1 MRLEIIRMSVYSI
14 LSLLLVSFLWQ
25 KVWLCK
31 TKDIYVYL
39 SVSLLNTYHFVVHIL
54 CYIVDYQ
61 QPPVELR
68 GPDMVKEEWES
79 NQRRLE
85 NQLRQKGEEL
95 RILEEER
102 AKLRS
107 TYI

>member
-1 MRLEIIRMSVYSI
+1 M
-14 LSLLLVSFLWQ
+14 
-25 KVWLCK
+25 
-31 TKDIYVYL
+31 
-39 SVSLLNTYHFVVHIL
+39 
-54 CYIVDYQ
+54 DYQ